1 MQIFSVDLDTSL
13 LQIVFNSIIIKIATT
28 NNGTLLIKKNSIK
41 AIIASTKKETEKI
54 LKYSK
59 FNAFSISLV
68 SVSVTELLIYF
79 LFLKIFINIIN
90 HLSIKK

>member
-13 LQIVFNSIIIKIATT
+13 LQIVFNSIMIKTATI

-54 LKYSK
+54 LKYNK

-68 SVSVTELLIYF
+68 SISVPALLI
-79 LFLKIFINIIN
+79 
-90 HLSIKK
+90 